1 MTELEL
7 NNNSN
12 DILNIDKSN
21 NSNDVNWRPE
31 HDKILIDWADKAM
44 CYKWL
49 HNKCETKYYRLK
61 AFFSIPIIIIS
72 TLTGTANFA
81 IDRFPDDIR
90 SYATI
95 AIGSFNIFAGIL
107 GTIERFL
114 RISELNESHRVSSIS
129 WDKFYRNIRIELAKA
144 PDERT
149 PVIQLLKICKEEY
162 DRLMEV
168 SPSIN
173 QDIINMFKNNFEKT
187 PEFESISK
195 PEILDTLISAHN
207 FKYIININEENEK
220 LKIKQEN
227 TIRKYN
233 IEKFITNFKN
243 VKGRY
248 PIPDEIYDNINI
260 KVTEIE
266 LENILSNIANKNI
279 NQQNKSLSVS
289 DIL

>member
-1 MTELEL
+1 MTEIEIKEDENDNLNIE
-7 NNNSN
+7 NNN
-12 DILNIDKSN
+12 DIIEID
-21 NSNDVNWRPE
+21 WRPE
-31 HDKILIDWADKAM
+31 HEKILIDWADKAM

-81 IDRFPDDIR
+81 IDRFPEEIK

-107 GTIERFL
+107 GTVERFL

-149 PVIQLLKICKEEY
+149 PVLQLLKICKEEF

-173 QDIINMFKNNFEKT
+173 QDIIDMFKVSFENT
-187 PEFESISK
+187 TEFQSISK
-195 PEILDTLISAHN
+195 PEILDTLTSAQS
-207 FKYIININEENEK
+207 FKYIININEENER
-220 LKIKQEN
+220 LRIKQEN
-227 TIRKYN
+227 NLRKSN
-233 IEKFITNFKN
+233 IEKFINNFKN
-243 VKGRY
+243 VKGRF
-248 PIPDEIYDNINI
+248 PLPQEINDNINI
-260 KVTEIE
+260 KVSEIE

-279 NQQNKSLSVS
+279 YQQNKSLTVS